1 MFDDFKGGKIND
13 NFWLKEGGVK
23 EAWKTDKFQGD
34 NRLEV
39 HRIAGDGNGADDFGF
54 GTIKFKDFGIQL
66 DFYLLEDPFPTKI
79 EILLRASTTSSFIS
93 L

>member
-1 MFDDFKGGKIND
+1 MFDDFKGGKINN

-23 EAWKTDKFQGD
+23 EAWKVDKFQSD

-54 GTIKFKDFGIQL
+54 GTIKFKDFNTGTQVRNRIKHRKSEK
-66 DFYLLEDPFPTKI
+66 DG
-79 EILLRASTTSSFIS
+79 EI
-93 L
+93 